1 MLGEATTRSDTPST
15 ASAVELTVVIPTYN
29 ERENIV
35 PLLAALDLTLGGME
49 WEAVFVDD
57 NSPDGTA
64 DRIRQDAAANRRV
77 RLVER
82 TTRRGLASA
91 CIEGMRAARAPY
103 IAVMDA
109 DLQHDER
116 ILPQMLNRLKS
127 DMLDVVVGSRT
138 ISGGSMKAL
147 PSGRV
152 LLSRVGAQAA
162 RRICHLAVSDA
173 MSGFFVVRRSFFEK
187 TAPHLQGIG
196 FKVLLDLL
204 TSAETVPRFDEV
216 PYVFRK
222 RQQGTSKFELPI
234 CLAYLRFLWRRAA
247 QSSYTARTQ

>member
-1 MLGEATTRSDTPST
+1 METTIRSDST
-15 ASAVELTVVIPTYN
+15 CAASAVELTVVVPTYN
-29 ERENIV
+29 ERANIAL
-35 PLLAALDLTLGGME
+35 LLAALESALAGME
-49 WEAVFVDD
+49 WEAIFVDD
-57 NSPDGTA
+57 NSPDGTS
-64 DRIRQDAAANRRV
+64 DYIRRIAAANRRV
-77 RLVER
+77 RLLER
-82 TTRRGLASA
+82 TGHRGLASA